1 MARPSP
7 CVRAGRPTTSEKG
20 MAPSSQAGNFRN
32 ALADVGCIVGHPS
45 IQPLRNPPLGDGTAG
60 HPMVYFRGRLLQGS
74 CSFFPWTLCP
84 GCMAHWYRGYKQPAR
99 TTAAVGTGCACLPAT
114 RPLSPCPNPHSLW
127 KCFGAHKGQQG
138 LGAIAV
144 ELCCLFDLISRAPL
158 RFVYGKACTS
168 EHKLI
173 PKLIQHLKKGDLLL
187 LDTGFY
193 YCATF
198 IKILRRHAHFII
210 PAKTTL
216 RPQVL
221 QTLGPGDYLCQ
232 IKDSNN
238 KTPLTVRVVFV
249 YRNGFRR
256 RRLVTSLLDPLL
268 FPASELAH
276 LYHLRWDIETF
287 YREFKHTLRATS
299 WHCQTPTSFHQELL
313 MHMIALCLIRIAM
326 LEASRS
332 ANVSVGQLS
341 FARAL
346 TETRLFFNLLL
357 STAGAASVAFCLG
370 HTRARL
376 CTTPCAVQA
385 GPPIPPKPAAVSK
398 KEPGIGSAPP
408 WT

>member
-1 MARPSP
+1 LPSNGLFPWPPSARLGLVFPLD
-7 CVRAGRPTTSEKG
+7 
-20 MAPSSQAGNFRN
+20 
-32 ALADVGCIVGHPS
+32 ALSWLHGALVS
-45 IQPLRNPPLGDGTAG
+45 RLQTACKDDRSRWHG
-60 HPMVYFRGRLLQGS
+60 LRLLAGDKT
-74 CSFFPWTLCP
+74 TL
-84 GCMAHWYRGYKQPAR
+84 A
-99 TTAAVGTGCACLPAT
+99 LPE
-114 RPLSPCPNPHSLW
+114 SPSLW

-144 ELCCLFDLISRAPL
+144 ELCCLFDLVSRAPL

-198 IKILRRHAHFII
+198 MKILLRQAHFMI

-221 QTLGPGDYLCQ
+221 KTFGPGDYLCQ
-232 IKDSNN
+232 IKDSHN
-238 KTPLTVRVVFV
+238 KTTLIVRVVFV

-256 RRLVTSLLDPLL
+256 RRLVTSLLDPIL
-268 FPASELAH
+268 FPASELAP

-346 TETRLFFNLLL
+346 TETRLFFKLLL
-357 STAGAASVAFCLG
+357 STAEPLLWPSVWAIFVQGC
-370 HTRARL
+370 ARHR
-376 CTTPCAVQA
+376 VQF
-385 GPPIPPKPAAVSK
+385 KPDRQFPRNRQQYRRKSRGLDRRR
-398 KEPGIGSAPP
+398 PGRKRKATSLLPLQAETLNKPETLKDRKGRVFLLS
-408 WT
+408 